1 MSVAQ
6 VGCKNRQPTFD
17 VFARSIPADQSLD
30 SEAMSIIPLP
40 ELAP

>member
-1 MSVAQ
+1 MGVAQ

-30 SEAMSIIPLP
+30 SEAMALIPGA
-40 ELAP
+40 ELSA